1 MRRAPNCPVTLMLVS
16 ALCGLA
22 VSSAAIADQATP
34 TVVPTTA
41 TPTTATPT
49 TDTPTTVS
57 PAAPVAQGPVAPA
70 NSGAQAS
77 AGTAP
82 AAEPAQQAAEAKV
95 TCRTVKTT
103 GSRLQTR
110 KVCSTPDSQKGSA
123 DWVREQQ
130 ARGAIGASAILNGQ

>member
-1 MRRAPNCPVTLMLVS
+1 MRRASNRPVTLLLVS

-22 VSSAAIADQATP
+22 VSSAAIAADQATP
-34 TVVPTTA
+34 TVS
-41 TPTTATPT
+41 PTTATPT

-57 PAAPVAQGPVAPA
+57 PAAPAAQGPVAPA
-70 NSGAQAS
+70 TSGAQAP
-77 AGTAP
+77 AAAAP
-82 AAEPAQQAAEAKV
+82 AAEPAQQSAESKI

-130 ARGAIGASAILNGQ
+130 ARGAIGASAIVNTQ

>member
-22 VSSAAIADQATP
+22 VSGAANADQATP
-34 TVVPTTA
+34 TVS
-41 TPTTATPT
+41 PTTATPT
-49 TDTPTTVS
+49 TDTPATVT
-57 PAAPVAQGPVAPA
+57 PAAPAAQAPTTATVPAGSPA
-70 NSGAQAS
+70 N
-77 AGTAP
+77 TP
-82 AAEPAQQAAEAKV
+82 AAEPAQQSAESKI

-130 ARGAIGASAILNGQ
+130 ARGAIGASAIVNTQ

>member
-22 VSSAAIADQATP
+22 VSSAAIAADQATP
-34 TVVPTTA
+34 TVS
-41 TPTTATPT
+41 PTTATPT

-57 PAAPVAQGPVAPA
+57 PAAPAAQGPVAPA
-70 NSGAQAS
+70 TSGAQAP
-77 AGTAP
+77 AAAAP

-130 ARGAIGASAILNGQ
+130 ARGAIGASALVNGQ

>member
-22 VSSAAIADQATP
+22 VSSAAIAADQATP
-34 TVVPTTA
+34 TVS
-41 TPTTATPT
+41 PTTATPT

-57 PAAPVAQGPVAPA
+57 PAAPAAQGPVAPA
-70 NSGAQAS
+70 TSGAQAP
-77 AGTAP
+77 AAAAP

-130 ARGAIGASAILNGQ
+130 ARGAIGASAIVNGQ

>member
-22 VSSAAIADQATP
+22 VPSAAIAADQATP
-34 TVVPTTA
+34 TVS
-41 TPTTATPT
+41 PTTATPT

-57 PAAPVAQGPVAPA
+57 PAAPAAQGPVAPA
-70 NSGAQAS
+70 TSGAQAP
-77 AGTAP
+77 AAAAP

-130 ARGAIGASAILNGQ
+130 ARGGIGASAIVNGQ

>member
-1 MRRAPNCPVTLMLVS
+1 MRRAPNCPVTLMLASVF
-16 ALCGLA
+16 CGLA

-34 TVVPTTA
+34 A
-41 TPTTATPT
+41 AA
-49 TDTPTTVS
+49 PTTVT
-57 PAAPVAQGPVAPA
+57 PATPASQAPVAPA
-70 NSGAQAS
+70 TSGAQA
-77 AGTAP
+77 ATTATAVGGPGNAP
-82 AAEPAQQAAEAKV
+82 AAEPAQQAADAKV

-130 ARGAIGASAILNGQ
+130 ARGGIGASAIVNGQ

>member
-22 VSSAAIADQATP
+22 VSSAAIAADQATP
-34 TVVPTTA
+34 TVS
-41 TPTTATPT
+41 PTTATPT

-57 PAAPVAQGPVAPA
+57 PAAPAAQGPVAPA
-70 NSGAQAS
+70 TSGAQAP
-77 AGTAP
+77 AAAAP
-82 AAEPAQQAAEAKV
+82 AAEPAQQSAESKI

>member
-1 MRRAPNCPVTLMLVS
+1 MRRAPNRPVTLMLVS

-34 TVVPTTA
+34 TVA
-41 TPTTATPT
+41 PTTATPT

-70 NSGAQAS
+70 NSGAQAP
-77 AGTAP
+77 AAAAP
-82 AAEPAQQAAEAKV
+82 AAEPTQQAAEAKV

-130 ARGAIGASAILNGQ
+130 ARGAIGASAIVNGR

>member
-1 MRRAPNCPVTLMLVS
+1 MRRAPNPPVTLMLVS

-22 VSSAAIADQATP
+22 VSGAANADQATP
-34 TVVPTTA
+34 TVSPTTVTPAAPAAQAPTTA
-41 TPTTATPT
+41 TVPAG
-49 TDTPTTVS
+49 S
-57 PAAPVAQGPVAPA
+57 PA
-70 NSGAQAS
+70 N
-77 AGTAP
+77 TP
-82 AAEPAQQAAEAKV
+82 AAEPAQQSAESKI

-130 ARGAIGASAILNGQ
+130 ARGAIGASAIVNTQ

>member
-1 MRRAPNCPVTLMLVS
+1 MRRAPNRPITLMLAS

-34 TVVPTTA
+34 TVSPTTA
-41 TPTTATPT
+41 TPS
-49 TDTPTTVS
+49 TDTSTTVS
-57 PAAPVAQGPVAPA
+57 PAAPVAQGAAAPA

-82 AAEPAQQAAEAKV
+82 AAEPAQRAADAKV

-110 KVCSTPDSQKGSA
+110 KVCSTPDSEKSA
-123 DWVREQQ
+123 SDWVRQHQ
-130 ARGAIGASAILNGQ
+130 DRGAIGASAIVNGQ

>member
-1 MRRAPNCPVTLMLVS
+1 MRCAPNRSVTLMLVS
-16 ALCGLA
+16 VFCGLA

-34 TVVPTTA
+34 AAAPTTL
-41 TPTTATPT
+41 T
-49 TDTPTTVS
+49 
-57 PAAPVAQGPVAPA
+57 PAAPASQGPVASA
-70 NSGAQAS
+70 TSGAQTPAAATAVGS
-77 AGTAP
+77 PGNAP
-82 AAEPAQQAAEAKV
+82 AAEPAQAAAESKI

-130 ARGAIGASAILNGQ
+130 ARGGIGASAIVNTQ

>member
-1 MRRAPNCPVTLMLVS
+1 MRRAPNCPVTLMLASVF
-16 ALCGLA
+16 CGLA

-34 TVVPTTA
+34 TVAPTTA
-41 TPTTATPT
+41 TPTTA
-49 TDTPTTVS
+49 S
-57 PAAPVAQGPVAPA
+57 PAAPAAQGPVAPA
-70 NSGAQAS
+70 TSGAQAP
-77 AGTAP
+77 AAAAP

-130 ARGAIGASAILNGQ
+130 ARGAIGASAIVNGQ

>member
-1 MRRAPNCPVTLMLVS
+1 MRRASNRPVTLMLVS

-34 TVVPTTA
+34 TVAPTTA
-41 TPTTATPT
+41 TPTT
-49 TDTPTTVS
+49 VN

-70 NSGAQAS
+70 TSGAQAP
-77 AGTAP
+77 AAAAP

-130 ARGAIGASAILNGQ
+130 ARGAIGASAIVNGQ

>member
-22 VSSAAIADQATP
+22 VSSAAIAADQATP
-34 TVVPTTA
+34 TVS
-41 TPTTATPT
+41 PTTATPT

-57 PAAPVAQGPVAPA
+57 PAAPAAQGPVAPA
-70 NSGAQAS
+70 TSGAQAP
-77 AGTAP
+77 AAAAPAAAP
-82 AAEPAQQAAEAKV
+82 AAEPAQQSAESKI

-130 ARGAIGASAILNGQ
+130 ARGAIGASAIVNGQ

>member
-22 VSSAAIADQATP
+22 VPSAAIADQATP
-34 TVVPTTA
+34 TVAPTTA
-41 TPTTATPT
+41 TPTTA
-49 TDTPTTVS
+49 S
-57 PAAPVAQGPVAPA
+57 PAAPAAQGPVAPA
-70 NSGAQAS
+70 TSGAQAP
-77 AGTAP
+77 AAAAP

-130 ARGAIGASAILNGQ
+130 ARGGIGASAIVNGQ

>member
-22 VSSAAIADQATP
+22 VSSAAIAADQATP
-34 TVVPTTA
+34 TVS
-41 TPTTATPT
+41 PTTATPT

-57 PAAPVAQGPVAPA
+57 PAAPAAQGPVAPA
-70 NSGAQAS
+70 TSGAQAP
-77 AGTAP
+77 AAAAP

>member
-1 MRRAPNCPVTLMLVS
+1 MRRASNCPVTLMLVS

-22 VSSAAIADQATP
+22 VSSAAIAADQATP
-34 TVVPTTA
+34 TV

-57 PAAPVAQGPVAPA
+57 PAAPAAQGPVAPA
-70 NSGAQAS
+70 TSGAQAP
-77 AGTAP
+77 AAAAP

>member
-1 MRRAPNCPVTLMLVS
+1 MRRARNRPVTVMLFS

-22 VSSAAIADQATP
+22 ASSAAIADQVTP
-34 TVVPTTA
+34 TVSPTTV
-41 TPTTATPT
+41 TPS

-57 PAAPVAQGPVAPA
+57 PAAPVAQGSAAPA

-82 AAEPAQQAAEAKV
+82 AAEPAQRAADAKV

-130 ARGAIGASAILNGQ
+130 ARGAIGASALVNGQ

>member
-34 TVVPTTA
+34 TVAPTTA
-41 TPTTATPT
+41 TPTT
-49 TDTPTTVS
+49 VN

-70 NSGAQAS
+70 TSGAQAP
-77 AGTAP
+77 AAAAP

-130 ARGAIGASAILNGQ
+130 ARGAIGASAIVNGQ

>member
-22 VSSAAIADQATP
+22 VSSAAIAADQATP
-34 TVVPTTA
+34 TVS
-41 TPTTATPT
+41 PTTATPT

-57 PAAPVAQGPVAPA
+57 PAAPAAQGPVAPA
-70 NSGAQAS
+70 TSGAQAP
-77 AGTAP
+77 AAAAP

-130 ARGAIGASAILNGQ
+130 ARGGIGASAIVNGQ

>member
-22 VSSAAIADQATP
+22 VPSAAIAADQATP
-34 TVVPTTA
+34 TVS
-41 TPTTATPT
+41 PTTATPT

-57 PAAPVAQGPVAPA
+57 PAAPAAQGPVAPA
-70 NSGAQAS
+70 TSGAQAP
-77 AGTAP
+77 AAAAP